1 MRLLLDT
8 NILIPMMGNDVTSLP
23 GKVRGLLAA
32 DDMDFFA
39 SAAALWE
46 MAIKFR
52 IGKLKLPCMEEDIP
66 HTITLL
72 GLNLLPISAT
82 HAVAPV
88 DPWPETEDPFD
99 RMMLSV
105 CKVERLMLVTTDKKL
120 RDHPLAW
127 RA

>member
-1 MRLLLDT
+1 
-8 NILIPMMGNDVTSLP
+8 MMGNDVTSLP

-52 IGKLKLPCMEEDIP
+52 IGKLKLPCMEDDIP